1 MGMASQGT
9 TYSKQENVQ
18 SPRQTEHSPV
28 TARSDADITDLA
40 RCAQDSIDEQNRRA
54 EALSRLTPRVS
65 LAEMKP
71 VPSQMFL
78 TVPKGTPVEM
88 KIDVGPGILD
98 YLKTFD
104 QRFLAAESCASIA
117 HDPPLKPPSDQEP

>member
-1 MGMASQGT
+1 MT
-9 TYSKQENVQ
+9 TH
-18 SPRQTEHSPV
+18 P
-28 TARSDADITDLA
+28 DADIADLVH
-40 RCAQDSIDEQNRRA
+40 CAQDSIDEQNRRA
-54 EALSRLTPRVS
+54 EALSRLTPRVR

-78 TVPKGTPVEM
+78 TVPKDTPVEM

-104 QRFLAAESCASIA
+104 QRFLASASCASIA
-117 HDPPLKPPSDQEP
+117 HDSPLKSPSDQKP

>member
-1 MGMASQGT
+1 M
-9 TYSKQENVQ
+9 N
-18 SPRQTEHSPV
+18 
-28 TARSDADITDLA
+28 
-40 RCAQDSIDEQNRRA
+40 DELDPEEQQRRA

-65 LAEMKP
+65 LAETKP
-71 VPSQMFL
+71 IPHRMFIAI
-78 TVPKGTPVEM
+78 PKDTPVEI
-88 KIDVGPGILD
+88 KIEAGPGILG